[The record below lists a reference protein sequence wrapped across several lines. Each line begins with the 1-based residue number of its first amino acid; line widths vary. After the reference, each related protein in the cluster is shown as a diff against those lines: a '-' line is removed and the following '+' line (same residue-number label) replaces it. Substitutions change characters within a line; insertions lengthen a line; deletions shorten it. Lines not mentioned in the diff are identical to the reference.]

1 MNSLVQKSLGGRANR
16 WYVLLAA
23 AWGVTSF
30 AGVANATG
38 VFGNTGL
45 AGGFRWD
52 AAPRTNGGN
61 ERSLQGGLRYSM
73 QGGSFEGFFNQF
85 SFSGGVTVS
94 QFQTAVEDAFAAWT
108 VTDPATGLTTA
119 LSFTPD
125 FATTAVGVGDNMN
138 GGLNTNGAEIDL
150 LAYFDGGFWNP
161 GNTGQ
166 QGETRFNA
174 VGGPVTLT
182 SGTTGYNAGG
192 IIGSDIIFNRGAT
205 YDLSVFR
212 LLLSHEIGHSLGFAD
227 VDVTSGPNGTF
238 IDDNYNGSSDATAL
252 ATLTNSWA
260 LLVNPLNP
268 AASTGLSLY
277 SVLNGTPGTK
287 TAGVNIL
294 MESQGLGGQFGN
306 LAPLSN
312 DDYGGRQFLYPSL
325 NRTVVPEHG
334 ALSLLGFGGAM
345 LGSLLVRRRVR

>member
-1 MNSLVQKSLGGRANR
+1 MPNHRSTQFI
-16 WYVLLAA
+16 LAA
-23 AWGVTSF
+23 SCAFLATLSPVTS
-30 AGVANATG
+30 ANATG

-45 AGGFRWD
+45 SGGFRWD
-52 AAPRTNGGN
+52 AAPRTNNGD

-73 QGGSFEGFFNQF
+73 QGGSYAGFFSQF
-85 SFSGGVTVS
+85 TFSGGVTLP
-94 QFQTAVEDAFAAWT
+94 QFQLAVEQSFAAWT

-150 LAYFDGGFWNP
+150 LAYNDGFFWNP

-166 QGETRFNA
+166 QGETRFSA
-174 VGGPVTLT
+174 VGGPLTLT
-182 SGTTGYNAGG
+182 SGTIGYNAGA
-192 IIGSDIIFNRGAT
+192 IIGSDIILNRGAT
-205 YDLSVFR
+205 YDLNIFR
-212 LLLSHEIGHSLGFAD
+212 LLLSHEIGHTLGFAD
-227 VDVTSGPNGTF
+227 VDVTSGPAGTF
-238 IDDNYNGSSDATAL
+238 IDDNYDGTNDTTAA
-252 ATLTNSWA
+252 ATLNNSWA

-268 AASTGLSLY
+268 AASTGIGLY
-277 SVLNGTPGTK
+277 NVLNGQPGTK
-287 TAGVNIL
+287 TPGVNIL

-325 NRTVVPEHG
+325 NMTVVPESATFALLATG
-334 ALSLLGFGGAM
+334 AGLLGAVV
-345 LGSLLVRRRVR
+345 LRRRRA